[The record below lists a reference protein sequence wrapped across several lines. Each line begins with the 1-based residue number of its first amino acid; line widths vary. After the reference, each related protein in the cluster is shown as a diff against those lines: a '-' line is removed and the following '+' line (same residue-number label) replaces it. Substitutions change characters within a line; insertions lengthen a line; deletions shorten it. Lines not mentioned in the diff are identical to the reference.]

1 MNQVNINQTIGL
13 KFEEYFLSELKKY
26 FPHVKSSRQTPYQYI
41 CDIVDDECLIE
52 LKSSRDAY
60 GESTVDTFTRISKNG
75 LNQYITTGQEKGL
88 FFQMMNLLSRE
99 RSMIIIGCY
108 KEEPNKLYNLWIKKP
123 SQAFAKY
130 TEYKIMTHW
139 GAGST
144 YCRIDSFK
152 FWNKVKTN
160 INIRRLKTDIE
171 DYAENTQSM
180 TFEDH
185 NYCYEDFYLT
195 APFEVFK
202 KLTSLSEIELHEKIE
217 SIQNRDSE
225 HNWIDYSNSS
235 LIQPMQNTTW
245 IEQEEVKQLEFNSKV
260 EEDSTPSE
268 VEEDSTPSE
277 VEEDLS
283 HLVNE
288 LFDLEKLKIIKRGL
302 EDGKNLKEIS
312 IELGRCSSYLKS
324 FMCNKSTWG
333 KKKNKKIRDWIRSL
347 RNNQEDLF
355 EETDMTQDQTQDH
368 TELQIEAYKAEID
381 KLKNQYRDLKT
392 EHFNILHDKEDLEAQ
407 CEELKKTIESNQVE
421 YEALK
426 RFKPGWDD
434 GKHRPGWADP
444 RYILKDSHNTEI
456 EERTKELTRQL
467 EDKDLKINDLEII
480 LNRHRKLVHKF
491 LNDPLL
497 G

>member
-75 LNQYITTGQEKGL
+75 LNEYIASGQEKGL
-88 FFQMMNLLSRE
+88 FFQMLNLLSQE
-99 RSMIIIGCY
+99 RSMIIVGCY

-130 TEYKIMTHW
+130 TEFKIMTHW

-144 YCRIDSFK
+144 YCRIPAISFWIALRKYRTLRSFK
-152 FWNKVKTN
+152 TE
-160 INIRRLKTDIE
+160 IE
-171 DYAENTQSM
+171 DYAEEMESM
-180 TFEDH
+180 TCEDH
-185 NYCYEDFYLT
+185 NYYYQSEYLG

-202 KLTSLSEIELHEKIE
+202 KLTSLSESELHEQIE
-217 SIQNRDSE
+217 SIRNRNSE
-225 HNWIDYSNSS
+225 HDWIGYSNSS

-245 IEQEEVKQLEFNSKV
+245 IEQEEVKQLEFN
-260 EEDSTPSE
+260 SE

-288 LFDLEKLKIIKRGL
+288 LFDLEKLKIIKRGF
-302 EDGKNLKEIS
+302 EDGKNPKEIS
-312 IELGRCSSYLKS
+312 IEIGRCSSYLHS
-324 FMCNKSTWG
+324 FLSPNSCWG

-355 EETDMTQDQTQDH
+355 EETDMNQDQTQDH
-368 TELQIEAYKAEID
+368 TELQIEAYKAEIEKLKNWNEAFQRECD
-381 KLKNQYRDLKT
+381 NLKNQYRDLKT

-407 CEELKKTIESNQVE
+407 CEDLKKIIDSNQVE
-421 YEALK
+421 YEAKHKELK
-426 RFKPGWDD
+426 ENQ
-434 GKHRPGWADP
+434 RPAWRDLN
-444 RYILKDSHNTEI
+444 YIHKDRHESEI
-456 EERTKELTRQL
+456 KELTRQL